1 MKKSLFCLVL
11 ILALVVPMASGL
23 AQDYPLTETPA
34 EFQLIIRM
42 RPQHGDPDEMAL
54 FQRIEELT
62 NVHIKWDPIQQAEY
76 DEKKNLMLG
85 AGKDL
90 PDGFFGKYSLS
101 TSDLVTYGSQGIL
114 IPLNDLI
121 DAYAPN
127 LKALFERRP
136 DIKSMCTAP
145 DGNIYATPYVQ
156 EGEDGTIFSNI
167 MINRVWLERLGLE
180 KPTTLEEFQK
190 VLIAFR
196 DQDANGNG
204 DPNDEIPMSFKF
216 LGSQRDIGGWFGA
229 FGYADTLT
237 EDGTNEGAHVVVG
250 DDGKLVYVPVTEG
263 YKNACKYYYENF
275 FSQGLIDLEGFTM
288 DKKTYNAQNQGEV
301 ANIGVFMCWNSFD
314 LGTVHEDEYEPLSPQ
329 LGPDGTTSWGWT
341 SSQTMSATGFSI
353 TNVCK
358 NPELLIAWVDTFYDP
373 IWSMQCDLG
382 PIGINL
388 IDNGDGTYDY
398 MPVPEGLSYDEF
410 RFKEAFAADGPVAL
424 TSDMFETMIPRSA
437 GHQAKFDRNEN
448 YYRQY
453 ATTHY
458 MPMMLLS
465 EEDNDALSL
474 IKTDI
479 ISYTNEMR
487 AKWLAY
493 GGVEEEWDAYL
504 ARLNSMGLEE
514 YMEIYQNAYTAAY
527 GN

>member
-1 MKKSLFCLVL
+1 MKR
-11 ILALVVPMASGL
+11 ILALIMILALLVPAASL
-23 AQDYPLTETPA
+23 AQEYPLVTSPE
-34 EFQLIIRM
+34 EFRLIIRV
-42 RPQHGDPDEMAL
+42 RPLHGNPDEMVL
-54 FQRIEELT
+54 FKRIEELT
-62 NVHIKWDPIQQAEY
+62 GVHIQWDAIQQAEY
-76 DEKKNLMLG
+76 DEKKPLILG
-85 AGKDL
+85 ANKNL
-90 PDGFFGKYSLS
+90 PDGFFGKYSL
-101 TSDLVTYGSQGIL
+101 TASDLVTYGSQGIL

-121 DAYAPN
+121 EENAPN

-136 DIKSMCTAP
+136 DIKAMCTAP
-145 DGNIYATPYVQ
+145 DGNIYATPYIQ

-167 MINRVWLERLGLE
+167 MINKVWLERLGLE
-180 KPTTLEEFQK
+180 KPTTLEEFK
-190 VLIAFR
+190 TVLTAFKE
-196 DQDANGNG
+196 QDANGNG
-204 DPNDEIPMSFKF
+204 DPNDEIPMTFKF
-216 LGSQRDIGGWFGA
+216 LGSQRDIGGFFGA

-237 EDGTNEGAHVVVG
+237 EDGSNEGAHMVVG
-250 DDGKLVYVPVTEG
+250 KGGQLVFVPTTEG

-288 DKKTYNAQNQGEV
+288 DKKTYNSQNQGEI

-314 LGTVHEDEYEPLSPQ
+314 LGTVHEDEYEPLSPL

-341 SSQTMSATGFSI
+341 SSQTMSPTGFSI

-358 NPELLIAWVDTFYDP
+358 NPELLIKWVDTFYDP

-388 IDNGDGTYDY
+388 KDNGDGTYDY

-424 TSDMFETMIPRSA
+424 TRDLFETTIPRSS

-448 YYRQY
+448 YYRKY

-458 MPMMLLS
+458 MPNMMLS

-479 ISYTNEMR
+479 ISYTNQMR
-487 AKWLAY
+487 AKWLAQ
-493 GGVEEEWDAYL
+493 GGVEEEWNDYVN
-504 ARLNSMGLEE
+504 RLNSMGLQE
-514 YMEIYQNAYTAAY
+514 YIDIYQRNYTAAY
-527 GN
+527 GTQE